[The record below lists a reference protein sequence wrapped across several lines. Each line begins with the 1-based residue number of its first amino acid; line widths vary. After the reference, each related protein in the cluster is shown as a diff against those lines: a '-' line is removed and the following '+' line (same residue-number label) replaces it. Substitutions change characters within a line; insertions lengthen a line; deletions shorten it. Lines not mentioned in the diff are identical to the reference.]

1 MSVTKKLYGT
11 MPDGKEV
18 FEYTLDNGSGLCAKI
33 LNYGGIITELL
44 VNDKNG
50 NPTDVVLGRNNLEE
64 YLKNSG
70 YLGAAI
76 GRYGNRLSN
85 ASFTLNGKEYNV
97 GMNDGKNSLH
107 GGIVGFDKKIWDV
120 EEVEKDNAIIL
131 SYTSPDGE
139 EGFPGNLNVKIKYS
153 LTKENGLK
161 LAYTAV
167 CDEDTVCNLTNHSYF
182 NLGGHNSGAMT
193 NQICQMNVSFYTP
206 NNSECMPTGEIASVS
221 GTPFDFRVPKPFGQ
235 DIDSDFEQIK
245 MFGGYDHN
253 MVIDGRGL
261 RKAAIIKS
269 LETGITME
277 VITNQPGVQ
286 LYTSNMLD
294 SGTYKNGASY
304 TNHQGFCLET
314 QSFPNAME
322 HAHFPGPVLKKGEIY
337 SHITEYRFV

>member
-1 MSVTKKLYGT
+1 MSVTKRLYGT
-11 MPDGKEV
+11 MPDGREV
-18 FEYTLDNGSGLCAKI
+18 FEYTLDNNNGLCVKV
-33 LNYGGIITELL
+33 LNYGGIITQLL
-44 VNDKNG
+44 VKDKDG
-50 NPTDVVLGRNNLEE
+50 KMTDVVLGRNNLEE
-64 YLKNSG
+64 YLDNDG

-85 ASFTLNGKEYNV
+85 AKFTLNGKEYNV
-97 GMNDGKNSLH
+97 GMNNGKNSLH
-107 GGIVGFDKKIWDV
+107 GGIIGFDKKIWDV
-120 EEVEKDNAIIL
+120 EEKDDGTGIIL
-131 SYTSPDGE
+131 RYTSVDGE
-139 EGFPGNLNVKIKYS
+139 EGFPGNLKVKMKYS

-161 LAYTAV
+161 LDYTAV
-167 CDEDTVCNLTNHSYF
+167 CDKDTVCNLTNHSYF
-182 NLGGHNSGAMT
+182 NLSGHDSGEIT

-206 NNSECMPTGEIASVS
+206 NNDECMPTGEIASVS

-235 DIDSDFEQIK
+235 DINSDFPQTK

-261 RKAAIIKS
+261 RKAAIVQS

-277 VITNQPGVQ
+277 VYTNQPGVQ
-286 LYTSNMLD
+286 LYTANALD
-294 SGTYKNGASY
+294 EGTYKNGASY
-304 TNHQGFCLET
+304 GKHNAFCLET